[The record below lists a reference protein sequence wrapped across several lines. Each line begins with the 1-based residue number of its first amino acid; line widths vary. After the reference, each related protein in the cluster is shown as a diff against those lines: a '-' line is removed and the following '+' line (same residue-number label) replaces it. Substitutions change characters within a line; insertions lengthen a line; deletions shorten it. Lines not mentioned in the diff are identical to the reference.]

1 MPSLSIR
8 KNVANAAKHFTS
20 GSCLHSMQRLMGE
33 TLKGV
38 GCEMRMNEEG
48 EKEKQTQ
55 IQTRMN
61 RNAHERSK
69 TRSHT

>member
-20 GSCLHSMQRLMGE
+20 VSCLHSMQRLMGE

-55 IQTRMN
+55 IQTCMN
-61 RNAHERSK
+61 THEQKR
-69 TRSHT
+69 T